1 MGKCRGVLYFE
12 KNMKR
17 ILILVFVITV
27 RLVQAQP
34 DTVEVGAYM
43 MSVHDINFHDKEYT
57 ARFWLWFLYKNK
69 EFDFVKQLDITN
81 AKSMD
86 EPQLLEDS
94 LQGKKYSM
102 LKMKCTM
109 KENWNVQDFPFDQ
122 QHLKIQIE
130 NTLYDKSGLVFK
142 PDIKGS
148 KFDSDETL
156 AGWDIRNF
164 QVSVVDNAY
173 ETGFGDDRPEK
184 SNQVFS
190 AFLIEM
196 DIARNAWG
204 LFLKI
209 FVGMYIAFL
218 IAMVSFAPHPGE
230 LEPRFGLPVGGLFAA
245 VGNKYIIDS
254 VLPESTT
261 FTLVDSLHAITFF
274 TIFAILVVSAVCLKL
289 QDKEK
294 NELCMRVNRIGAWV
308 IGGAYILANIILV
321 SLAIGE

>member
-1 MGKCRGVLYFE
+1 
-12 KNMKR
+12 MKR
-17 ILILVFVITV
+17 ILIFIFVIAF
-27 RLVQAQP
+27 RFAQAQP
-34 DTVEVGAYM
+34 DTVTVGAYV

-57 ARFWLWFLYKNK
+57 ARFWLWFLYNNK
-69 EFDFVKQLDITN
+69 DFDFVRQLDITN

-86 EPQLLEDS
+86 EPQLLQDS
-94 LQGKKYSM
+94 LQGKIYSM

-109 KENWNVQDFPFDQ
+109 KENWNVEDFPFDE

-130 NTLYDKSGLVFK
+130 NTLFDKNSLVFK
-142 PDIKGS
+142 PDVKGS

-164 QVSVVDNAY
+164 RVEVIDNAY
-173 ETGFGDDRPEK
+173 ETGFGDDRPDK

-190 AFLIEM
+190 AFLIQM
-196 DIARNAWG
+196 DIERNAWG

-218 IAMVSFAPHPGE
+218 IAMISFAPHPSE

-289 QDKEK
+289 EEKKK
-294 NELCMRVNRIGAWV
+294 NELCMRVNKMGAWV
-308 IGGAYILANIILV
+308 IGCIYILANVILV
-321 SLAIGE
+321 GIAIGE

>member
-1 MGKCRGVLYFE
+1 
-12 KNMKR
+12 MKR
-17 ILILVFVITV
+17 ILILFLVIVF
-27 RLVQAQP
+27 RFAQAQP
-34 DTVEVGAYM
+34 DTVNVGAYV

-57 ARFWLWFLYKNK
+57 ARFWLWFLYNNK
-69 EFDFVKQLDITN
+69 DFDFVRQLDITN

-86 EPQLLEDS
+86 EPQLLQDS
-94 LQGKKYSM
+94 LQGKAYSM

-109 KENWNVQDFPFDQ
+109 KQNWNVQDFPFDQ

-130 NTLYDKSGLVFK
+130 NTLFDKKSLIFK
-142 PDIKGS
+142 PDLKGS

-156 AGWDIRNF
+156 AGWDIHNF
-164 QVSVVDNAY
+164 RVEVIDNQY
-173 ETGFGDDRPEK
+173 ETGFGDDRPDK

-190 AFLIEM
+190 AFLIQM
-196 DIARNAWG
+196 DIERNAWG

-218 IAMVSFAPHPGE
+218 IAMISFAPHPSE

-254 VLPESTT
+254 VLPESTS

-274 TIFAILVVSAVCLKL
+274 TIFAILVVSATCLKMI
-289 QDKEK
+289 DRGKE
-294 NELCMRVNRIGAWV
+294 ELSIKINRVGAWV
-308 IGGAYILANIILV
+308 IGVAYFLANVILV
-321 SLAIGE
+321 GVAIGD

>member
-1 MGKCRGVLYFE
+1 MAH
-12 KNMKR
+12 
-17 ILILVFVITV
+17 
-27 RLVQAQP
+27 AQP
-34 DTVEVGAYM
+34 DTVNVGAYV

-57 ARFWLWFLYKNK
+57 ARFWLWFLYNNK
-69 EFDFVKQLDITN
+69 EFDFVRQLDITN

-86 EPQLLEDS
+86 EPQLLQDS
-94 LQGKKYSM
+94 LQGKIYSM

-130 NTLYDKSGLVFK
+130 NTLFDKSSLVFK
-142 PDIKGS
+142 PDVKGS

-156 AGWDIRNF
+156 AGWDIHNF
-164 QVSVVDNAY
+164 RVEVIDNQY
-173 ETGFGDDRPEK
+173 ETGFGDDRPSK

-190 AFLIEM
+190 AFLIQM
-196 DIARNAWG
+196 DIERNAWG

-218 IAMVSFAPHPGE
+218 IAMISFAPHPGE

-274 TIFAILVVSAVCLKL
+274 TIFAILVVSATCLKMIDRAKGDL
-289 QDKEK
+289 SI
-294 NELCMRVNRIGAWV
+294 RINRIGAWV
-308 IGGAYILANIILV
+308 IGVAYLLANVILV
-321 SLAIGE
+321 GIAIGD

>member
-1 MGKCRGVLYFE
+1 MNKVLWCF
-12 KNMKR
+12 
-17 ILILVFVITV
+17 LFATV
-27 RLVQAQP
+27 ARLGYAQP
-34 DTVEVGAYM
+34 DTVDIGAYM

-69 EFDFVKQLDITN
+69 NFDFVKQLDITN

-86 EPQLLEDS
+86 QPQVLDDS
-94 LQGKKYSM
+94 LSGKKYSM

-109 KENWNVQDFPFDQ
+109 KENWNVQDFPFDR

-130 NTLYDKSGLVFK
+130 NSLYDRSALVFK
-142 PDIKGS
+142 PDTKGS
-148 KFDSDETL
+148 KFDADEAL
-156 AGWDIRNF
+156 AGWDIKNF
-164 QVSVVDNAY
+164 KVEAIENVY
-173 ETGFGDDRPEK
+173 ETSFGDNRAGAD
-184 SNQVFS
+184 NQVFS
-190 AFLIEM
+190 AFVISM
-196 DIARNAWG
+196 DIDRNAWG

-254 VLPESTT
+254 ILPESTT

-274 TIFAILVVSAVCLKL
+274 TIFAILVVSAICLKL
-289 QDKEK
+289 LDREK
-294 NELCMRVNRIGAWV
+294 NELALRVNRLGSRLIGAT
-308 IGGAYILANIILV
+308 YIVANLVLII
-321 SLAIGE
+321 SAIGE